1 MVNHIAS
8 DPEQL
13 LRALASERLGH
24 SEETL
29 SNPLVSAFS
38 GAMSTAVGAAIPII
52 PFFFLSGL
60 DAVIAA
66 AIVSLAAH
74 FAVGAAKSLITVRSW
89 WSSGFEMTVVGAVEG
104 AVTYSIGILLG
115 KGGV

>member
-1 MVNHIAS
+1 MA
-8 DPEQL
+8 QCQQ
-13 LRALASERLGH
+13 
-24 SEETL
+24 
-29 SNPLVSAFS
+29 VSAWLQQQIAAANRRKRLLAIAATLVVL
-38 GAMSTAVGAAIPII
+38 GAIGAAIPII

-66 AIVSLAAH
+66 AVISLAAH

-104 AVTYSIGILLG
+104 AVTYGIGILLG
-115 KGGV
+115 KGGM